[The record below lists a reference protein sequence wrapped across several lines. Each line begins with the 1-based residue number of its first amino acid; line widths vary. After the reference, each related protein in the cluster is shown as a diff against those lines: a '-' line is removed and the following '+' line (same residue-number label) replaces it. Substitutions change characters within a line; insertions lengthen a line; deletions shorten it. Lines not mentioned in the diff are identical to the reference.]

1 MARVTDFCHFF
12 YSLNKQID
20 SYILINSEISN
31 IIPQIVVTAI
41 IVANGLNIIT
51 IPSINVIIDNISII
65 PHPLLSIAFKLNAN

>member
-1 MARVTDFCHFF
+1 MARVKTCHFF
-12 YSLNKQID
+12 YNLNKQID

-31 IIPQIVVTAI
+31 IIPQIVVTAM

-65 PHPLLSIAFKLNAN
+65 AHPLLSIAFRLNAN